1 MSKTQQVDKSQVFEK
16 ETQILSHSRNVL
28 TQPAEELTLDTLRG
42 EYEKLSQSYAQLLG
56 EAKLLTS
63 VSDRLQSR
71 LDKANDNVNRKE
83 TELNIALTSLEKS
96 KNSMTITNIIFMFI
110 VGLFLVIDWTVDAV
124 QLVDEEAI
132 TKIADKAIEMSKTEE
147 KEIAP
152 MLNSKISS
160 YFQEE
165 QTIEIITK
173 LIIVILI
180 IPLKIFLGNM
190 LQKLSTKKKQSVAI
204 LE

>member
-16 ETQILSHSRNVL
+16 ETQILSHSRNIL
-28 TQPAEELTLDTLRG
+28 KQPAEELPLSILRE

-71 LDKANDNVNRKE
+71 LDKANDNVHKKE

-96 KNSMTITNIIFMFI
+96 KNSMTVTNIIFMLI

-132 TKIADKAIEMSKTEE
+132 TKMADRVIEMAKTEE
-147 KEIAP
+147 KEIDS
-152 MLNSKISS
+152 MLNSKINS

-165 QTIEIITK
+165 QTIEIVIK
-173 LIIVILI
+173 LIIIILI

-190 LQKLSTKKKQSVAI
+190 LQKLSIKKKQSVAI

>member
-16 ETQILSHSRNVL
+16 EAQILSRSRNL
-28 TQPAEELTLDTLRG
+28 LAQPTDELTLDVLRE

-83 TELNIALTSLEKS
+83 IELNTALTSLEKF
-96 KNSMTITNIIFMFI
+96 KNSTTITNIIFMFI

-190 LQKLSTKKKQSVAI
+190 LQKLSSKKKQSVAI

>member
-16 ETQILSHSRNVL
+16 ETQVLSHSRSVL
-28 TQPAEELTLDTLRG
+28 AQPVEELSLDTLRG

-71 LDKANDNVNRKE
+71 LDKANDTVNRKE
-83 TELNIALTSLEKS
+83 TELNTALTYLERS
-96 KNSMTITNIIFMFI
+96 KNSMTITNIVFMFI

-132 TKIADKAIEMSKTEE
+132 TKIADKTIEMSKTEE

-190 LQKLSTKKKQSVAI
+190 LQKLSIKKKQSVAI

>member
-16 ETQILSHSRNVL
+16 ETQILSHSRSVL
-28 TQPAEELTLDTLRG
+28 TQPAEELTPDTLRG

-83 TELNIALTSLEKS
+83 TELNIALTALEKS
-96 KNSMTITNIIFMFI
+96 KNSLTVTNIIFMFI

-132 TKIADKAIEMSKTEE
+132 TKIADKVIEMSKTEE

-165 QTIEIITK
+165 QTIEIVIK

-180 IPLKIFLGNM
+180 VPLKIFLGNM
-190 LQKLSTKKKQSVAI
+190 LQKLSTKKKQSIAI

>member
-1 MSKTQQVDKSQVFEK
+1 
-16 ETQILSHSRNVL
+16 
-28 TQPAEELTLDTLRG
+28 
-42 EYEKLSQSYAQLLG
+42 
-56 EAKLLTS
+56 

-83 TELNIALTSLEKS
+83 TELNIALTALEKS
-96 KNSMTITNIIFMFI
+96 KNSLTVTNIIFMFI

-132 TKIADKAIEMSKTEE
+132 TKIADKVIEMSKTEE

-165 QTIEIITK
+165 QTIEIVIK

-180 IPLKIFLGNM
+180 VPLKIFLGNM
-190 LQKLSTKKKQSVAI
+190 LQKLSTKKKQSIAI

>member
-1 MSKTQQVDKSQVFEK
+1 MSKTQQVDKTQVFEK
-16 ETQILSHSRNVL
+16 ETQILSRSRNL
-28 TQPAEELTLDTLRG
+28 LAQPTDELTLDALRE
-42 EYEKLSQSYAQLLG
+42 EYENLSQSYAQLLG

-83 TELNIALTSLEKS
+83 TELNTALTSLEKF
-96 KNSMTITNIIFMFI
+96 KNSTTITNIIFMFI

-180 IPLKIFLGNM
+180 IPLKIFLGSM
-190 LQKLSTKKKQSVAI
+190 LQKLSSKKKQSVAI

>member
-16 ETQILSHSRNVL
+16 ETQILSHSRSVL

-124 QLVDEEAI
+124 QLVDEEAVS
-132 TKIADKAIEMSKTEE
+132 KIADKAIEMSKTEE

-190 LQKLSTKKKQSVAI
+190 LQKLSSKKKQSVAI